1 MSIKKNLMLLKI
13 SKIKKNRVLKSN
25 LLLEYQSEAKR
36 TVSVLALS
44 QISKLR
50 NISYVMSVF
59 DAVSYLI
66 ILVYQGCF
74 R

>member
-1 MSIKKNLMLLKI
+1 MI
-13 SKIKKNRVLKSN
+13 LKSN
-25 LLLEYQSEAKR
+25 LLLEYQPEAQR

-44 QISKLR
+44 QISKLC
-50 NISYVMSVF
+50 NISNVMLVF
-59 DAVSYLI
+59 DAVSHFI

>member
-1 MSIKKNLMLLKI
+1 MLLKI

-25 LLLEYQSEAKR
+25 LLLEYQSEAQR

-50 NISYVMSVF
+50 NISFVMSVF